1 MTRTRWAGNAWL
13 AATVALTAAAIYTT
27 ATVTWWA
34 IFGLWGA
41 GTTLAL
47 AWGCYR
53 RAGREEDVA
62 RQLAA
67 LRATPA
73 AVYRIPPERVEQLR
87 KDTA

>member
-1 MTRTRWAGNAWL
+1 MTRTRLAGHAWL
-13 AATVALTAAAIYTT
+13 TATITLTAAASYTT

-34 IFGLWGA
+34 ILGLWGA

-53 RAGREEDVA
+53 QAGREEDVA

-73 AVYRIPPERVEQLR
+73 AYRIPRERVEQLR